1 MSFYKK
7 ENSTRGIGGMVELNV
22 GKGVKQVERGWRGGG
37 GGMVEVEKG
46 RVEERLSGGGGRE
59 VDVEANHVEAKPVEM
74 NEVEEGKGVSV
85 VEAKLRGRILV
96 KPREQMWML
105 QRVKV
110 ADHLLS
116 FKGN

>member
-22 GKGVKQVERGWRGGG
+22 GKGVKQVERGWIGGG

-46 RVEERLSGGGGRE
+46 PVEERWSGGGERK
-59 VDVEANHVEAKPVEM
+59 VEASQVEAKPVEM
-74 NEVEEGKGVSV
+74 NEVEEGKGVRV

-96 KPREQMWML
+96 KPREQMGML

-110 ADHLLS
+110 ADHPVH
-116 FKGN
+116 FKGK

>member
-1 MSFYKK
+1 
-7 ENSTRGIGGMVELNV
+7 
-22 GKGVKQVERGWRGGG
+22 
-37 GGMVEVEKG
+37 MVEVEKG
-46 RVEERLSGGGGRE
+46 WVEERWSGGGGRE
-59 VDVEANHVEAKPVEM
+59 VDEEANQVEEKPVEM
-74 NEVEEGKGVSV
+74 NEVEEGKGVRV

>member
-1 MSFYKK
+1 
-7 ENSTRGIGGMVELNV
+7 
-22 GKGVKQVERGWRGGG
+22 
-37 GGMVEVEKG
+37 MVEVEKG
-46 RVEERLSGGGGRE
+46 QVVERWSGGGERK
-59 VDVEANHVEAKPVEM
+59 VEASQVEAKPVEM

-110 ADHLLS
+110 ADHLLP
-116 FKGN
+116 FKEN